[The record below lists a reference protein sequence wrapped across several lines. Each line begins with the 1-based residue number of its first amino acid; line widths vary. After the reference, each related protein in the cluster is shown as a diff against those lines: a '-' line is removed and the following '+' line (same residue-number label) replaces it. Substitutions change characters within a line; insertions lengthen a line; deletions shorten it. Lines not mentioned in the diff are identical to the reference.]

1 MKENE
6 RKMKGKWKEHKRKMK
21 GKWKENERK
30 MKGKWKKMKGKWKE
44 YERKMKGKWKIMK
57 GKYERKKQDSRETS
71 KKQVKAKGKTRSK
84 IWRHEVASSFITQTN
99 KSWSTSDVHDWHYSD
114 FEVTLTDWHWLDI
127 DLTLTWHWQWFVV
140 DSDIVIDIVNSH
152 VTMSHWQFNLPET
165 NQRFTVYR
173 TVPRHFFQPK
183 FIPSEASQ
191 DWLQVKQP
199 SFRQCN
205 ICAPQHH
212 LNIANF
218 NFQSPT
224 SVHTASNT

>member
-1 MKENE
+1 
-6 RKMKGKWKEHKRKMK
+6 
-21 GKWKENERK
+21 
-30 MKGKWKKMKGKWKE
+30 MKGKWKKMKENERKIWKE
-44 YERKMKGKWKIMK
+44 KTGQQGNIKKTSEGQRKDKVKNMETWSC
-57 GKYERKKQDSRETS
+57 KQFHHTD
-71 KKQVKAKGKTRSK
+71 KQILIN
-84 IWRHEVASSFITQTN
+84 IWCTWLALQRL
-99 KSWSTSDVHDWHYSD
+99 WSDTDWL
-114 FEVTLTDWHWLDI
+114 TLTWHWLDI
-127 DLTLTWHWQWFVV
+127 DNGLLLTVTLSLTLSTVMSQW
-140 DSDIVIDIVNSH
+140 VIDNSI
-152 VTMSHWQFNLPET
+152 PET

-173 TVPRHFFQPK
+173 TVPRYFFQPK

-218 NFQSPT
+218 NFQSPMPT

>member
-1 MKENE
+1 
-6 RKMKGKWKEHKRKMK
+6 
-21 GKWKENERK
+21 

-44 YERKMKGKWKIMK
+44 YERKMKEHERLWKENMK
-57 GKYERKKQDSRETS
+57 GKNRTAGKHQKNKWRPKERQGQKYGDMKLQA
-71 KKQVKAKGKTRSK
+71 V
-84 IWRHEVASSFITQTN
+84 SSHRQTN
-99 KSWSTSDVHDWHYSD
+99 LDQHLMYMIGTTA
-114 FEVTLTDWHWLDI
+114 TLKWHWLTDI

>member
-6 RKMKGKWKEHKRKMK
+6 RKMKENERNIK
-21 GKWKENERK
+21 GKWKK

-44 YERKMKGKWKIMK
+44 YERKMKENERLWKENMK
-57 GKYERKKQDSRETS
+57 GKNRTAGKHQKNKWRPKERQGQKYGDMKLQA
-71 KKQVKAKGKTRSK
+71 V
-84 IWRHEVASSFITQTN
+84 SSHRQTN
-99 KSWSTSDVHDWHYSD
+99 LDQHLTYMIGITA
-114 FEVTLTDWHWLDI
+114 TLKWHWLTDI
-127 DLTLTWHWQWFVV
+127 DLTLTWHWLDIDNGLLLTVTLSLTLSTVMSQW
-140 DSDIVIDIVNSH
+140 VIDNSI
-152 VTMSHWQFNLPET
+152 PET

-218 NFQSPT
+218 NFQSPMPT

>member
-1 MKENE
+1 MKENERKWKENERKWKEHKRKMKENERKMKENERKMKENE
-6 RKMKGKWKEHKRKMK
+6 RKMKGI
-21 GKWKENERK
+21 WKENERLWK
-30 MKGKWKKMKGKWKE
+30 ENMKGKNRTAGKHQKNKWRPKERQGQKYGDMKL
-44 YERKMKGKWKIMK
+44 
-57 GKYERKKQDSRETS
+57 QA
-71 KKQVKAKGKTRSK
+71 V
-84 IWRHEVASSFITQTN
+84 SSHRQTN
-99 KSWSTSDVHDWHYSD
+99 LDQHLMYMIGITA
-114 FEVTLTDWHWLDI
+114 TLKWHWLTDI